1 MTATLYLIDDENVYD
16 CGSKPFALISYNPTS
31 RNGALEEA
39 LDLQSGLESLQ
50 CQVFSQ
56 KWDTKLELSTAIRQ
70 GIQSA
75 SGCLLLVVCLM
86 SHGRAGVLMC
96 SDDNNRI
103 ALNDVMF
110 EFNRKLESNVPLVS

>member
-1 MTATLYLIDDENVYD
+1 MTATFYLLDDGNVYD
-16 CGSKPFALISYNPTS
+16 YGSKPFALILYNPTS

-56 KWDTKLELSTAIRQ
+56 TWDTKLELSTAIRQ

-75 SGCLLLVVCLM
+75 SGCSLFVVCLM

-96 SDDNNRI
+96 SDDTNRI

-110 EFNRKLESNVPLVS
+110 EFNRKLASNVPLVS